1 MYKIKAGVIKTALA
15 FIFPA
20 ALMQGCALVSLPGSE
35 DKPGGDF
42 SLDPEEIVL
51 TMPVTAAVERDQML
65 IVQLSELLDLQAVN
79 AKDRA
84 GLFYELGV
92 IYDRLGLEASA
103 RTMFMNALVE
113 KPDFAPAYNFLG
125 IYLTSAERFAD
136 AFEAFG
142 AALELEPDSAYTHFA
157 RALALYYSGRPE
169 MALQDIDFFYQSNP
183 KDPYSMLWYY
193 LIEQELQ
200 GRDQALQRLRDR
212 VAQAGSS
219 SDDFFGYH
227 IIDYLLGTI
236 DRAALLHLIKDPEVP
251 MYLKVERACEV
262 YFYLA
267 KEAQSAGNLRQAF
280 DYFHLARS
288 TDKYDFLEYR
298 YALFEIRRMAGRYG
312 LHSYRDVN
320 PLREP
325 DSF

>member
-1 MYKIKAGVIKTALA
+1 MSKIKAGVRKTALA

-20 ALMQGCALVSLPGSE
+20 ALMQGCALTSAPGGSE
-35 DKPGGDF
+35 ALSGDF

-79 AKDRA
+79 AQDRSE
-84 GLFYELGV
+84 LFYELGV
-92 IYDRLGLEASA
+92 IYDRLGLEGSA

-142 AALELEPDSAYTHFA
+142 AALELDPDSAYTHFA
-157 RALALYYSGRPE
+157 RAIALYYSGRPE
-169 MALQDIDFFYQSNP
+169 MARQDIDFFYQADP
-183 KDPYSMLWYY
+183 QDPYRILWYY
-193 LIEQELQ
+193 LIEEELQ
-200 GRDQALQRLRDR
+200 DHETALQHLRER
-212 VAQAGSS
+212 GAQAGRSE
-219 SDDFFGYH
+219 DFFGYH
-227 IIDYLLGTI
+227 IIDYLTGAI
-236 DRAALLHLIKDPEVP
+236 DKSTLLSLVKDPDVP

-267 KEAQSAGNLRQAF
+267 KEAQIAGRLRQAF

-298 YALFEIRRMAGRYG
+298 YALFEIRRMAQRYS
-312 LHSYRDVN
+312 LNAYRDLN
-320 PLREP
+320 PLRELE
-325 DSF
+325 SF